1 MHGLARCG
9 LLVLLD
15 CVWHAQ
21 RPLQSWTLEHHLTA
35 PLRSVPTIP
44 ALRAAQLERSLAE
57 PLSPTVVADVC
68 DALPLARLP
77 TPAPPVVCNI
87 TTVVVPR
94 RLRSD
99 G

>member
-1 MHGLARCG
+1 MHGLARYG

-57 PLSPTVVADVC
+57 PLPPKADIC
-68 DALPLARLP
+68 DALPLPRLP

>member
-1 MHGLARCG
+1 MHGLARYG

-44 ALRAAQLERSLAE
+44 ALRAAQLERSLAG
-57 PLSPTVVADVC
+57 PLPPKADERG
-68 DALPLARLP
+68 ALTRLP